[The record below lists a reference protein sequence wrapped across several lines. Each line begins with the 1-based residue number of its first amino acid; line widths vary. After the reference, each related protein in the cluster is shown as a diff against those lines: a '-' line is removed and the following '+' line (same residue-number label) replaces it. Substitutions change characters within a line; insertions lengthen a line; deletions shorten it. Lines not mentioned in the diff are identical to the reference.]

1 MKITLKNKETGVNQ
15 PEESEGTKQARGNEP
30 GVEKIGEKIVQNSRR
45 GKDSNLPPAPQDKH
59 LLPPDH
65 AQFCVLTGNY

>member
-1 MKITLKNKETGVNQ
+1 MNQ

-30 GVEKIGEKIVQNSRR
+30 GVEKIGKKNSAKNNR

-65 AQFCVLTGNY
+65 AQFCVLIGNY

>member
-1 MKITLKNKETGVNQ
+1 MKITLKNKKTGVNQ

-30 GVEKIGEKIVQNSRR
+30 GVEKIGGEIVQNSR
-45 GKDSNLPPAPQDKH
+45 GKDSNLPPTPQDKH

>member
-30 GVEKIGEKIVQNSRR
+30 GVEKIGEKIVQNSR

>member
-1 MKITLKNKETGVNQ
+1 MNQ

-30 GVEKIGEKIVQNSRR
+30 GVEKIGEKIVQNSH
-45 GKDSNLPPAPQDKH
+45 GKDSNLPLAPQDKH

>member
-30 GVEKIGEKIVQNSRR
+30 GVEKIGEKIVQNR
-45 GKDSNLPPAPQDKH
+45 KDSNLPPAPQDKH

>member
-1 MKITLKNKETGVNQ
+1 MNQ

-30 GVEKIGEKIVQNSRR
+30 GVEKIGKKNSAN
-45 GKDSNLPPAPQDKH
+45 GKDLNLPLAPQEKH